1 MSHPYVKDTQI
12 WVPTGPSDWVK
23 GEIISLDQ
31 PSTADAETYV
41 TLKIRYGPDQTEL
54 EYSYPL
60 GILTVAGQSQFSAI
74 SPSSSTGTSG
84 GTPLPG
90 KDADGKPVALPPLRN
105 PDELERSEDLADLSN
120 LNEPSGMSFLC
131 MPLAV
136 LVVWLTIGITRR
148 DPVLHALKERYQLR
162 DPYTYS
168 GIVLVCLFF
177 AAI

>member
-23 GEIISLDQ
+23 GEIVSIDQ
-31 PSTADAETYV
+31 PAAADSETYV
-41 TLKIRYGPDQTEL
+41 TLHIRFGAEHEQL

-60 GILTVAGQSQFSAI
+60 GTLVAAGQSQFSAI
-74 SPSSSTGTSG
+74 SPTSSTGTST

-120 LNEPSGMSFLC
+120 LNEPSG
-131 MPLAV
+131 
-136 LVVWLTIGITRR
+136 
-148 DPVLHALKERYQLR
+148 
-162 DPYTYS
+162 
-168 GIVLVCLFF
+168 
-177 AAI
+177 